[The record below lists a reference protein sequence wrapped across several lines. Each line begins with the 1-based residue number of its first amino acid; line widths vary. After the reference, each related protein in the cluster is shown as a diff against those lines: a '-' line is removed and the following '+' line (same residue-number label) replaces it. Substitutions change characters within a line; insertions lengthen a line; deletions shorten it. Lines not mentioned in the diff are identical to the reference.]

1 MSTMKIRIFANKTR
15 AQNIEFWPNGGHFR
29 ADKNFLIFFQK
40 LDFSVVF
47 EKILNFIFD
56 FGLLD
61 IALNAYT
68 KFQGQTT
75 I

>member
-1 MSTMKIRIFANKTR
+1 MQKTG
-15 AQNIEFWPNGGHFR
+15 AQNIEFWLNGGHFR
-29 ADKNFLIFFQK
+29 DDKKILKFFQK
-40 LDFSVVF
+40 FDFSVVF
-47 EKILNFIFD
+47 QKFLKFFFD